1 MAQPLLEVKHLKTQF
16 RTKRGTVT
24 AVDDVSFSVKQG
36 DTLGIVGES
45 GCGKSVTSLS
55 ILQLLP
61 HAVGSVAGGEILY
74 KGEDIAKKGNKEMC
88 RIRGREISM
97 IFQDSMTSLN
107 PVLTIGRQLEETIS
121 VHSSLSKDEIKKQA
135 LDILTKVGVSSPE
148 QRLKEFPHQL
158 SGGMRQRVMIA
169 MALSCSPSLLIAD
182 EPTTALDVTIQA
194 QILKL
199 MENLKNELGTSMIMI
214 THDLG
219 VVAET
224 CDKVAV
230 MYAGE
235 IVEYGTARDIFD
247 PGDHH
252 PYTVGLFNA
261 IPNLD
266 EKTDRLHPIDG
277 LMPDPTNLP
286 AGCKF
291 SPRCPY
297 CTEECVN
304 GTPYTYEE
312 DGHRIFCNR
321 FRKEG

>member
-1 MAQPLLEVKHLKTQF
+1 M
-16 RTKRGTVT
+16 
-24 AVDDVSFSVKQG
+24 
-36 DTLGIVGES
+36 
-45 GCGKSVTSLS
+45 
-55 ILQLLP
+55 
-61 HAVGSVAGGEILY
+61 
-74 KGEDIAKKGNKEMC
+74 
-88 RIRGREISM
+88 
-97 IFQDSMTSLN
+97 
-107 PVLTIGRQLEETIS
+107 
-121 VHSSLSKDEIKKQA
+121 
-135 LDILTKVGVSSPE
+135 
-148 QRLKEFPHQL
+148 
-158 SGGMRQRVMIA
+158 
-169 MALSCSPSLLIAD
+169 
-182 EPTTALDVTIQA
+182 
-194 QILKL
+194 
-199 MENLKNELGTSMIMI
+199 
-214 THDLG
+214 
-219 VVAET
+219 VAET